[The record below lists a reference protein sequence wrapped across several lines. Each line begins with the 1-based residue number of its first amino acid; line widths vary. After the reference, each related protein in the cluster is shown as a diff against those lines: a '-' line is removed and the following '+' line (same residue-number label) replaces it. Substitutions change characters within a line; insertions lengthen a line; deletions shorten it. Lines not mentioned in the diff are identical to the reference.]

1 MMMRWRNST
10 QHSCIALCFVS
21 IALKQSSSTTHTHT
35 PPRFCLPLLGWFR
48 EDVFFCIVLS
58 VAHYCCFIFNEVLLM
73 PFCTNLVL
81 LWLKWQRS
89 GVVPEG
95 YDAGIHQR
103 WQKWASLNTNRQR
116 PGGFLLDG
124 QGQVTFDSWTE
135 SETSSTQFGCF
146 CLSCQKQT

>member
-1 MMMRWRNST
+1 MVRDDDAVAKQHPT
-10 QHSCIALCFVS
+10 QLHNPLFRFNCIKT
-21 IALKQSSSTTHTHT
+21 ILKHHTHTHT
-35 PPRFCLPLLGWFR
+35 TQVLPSTLGLVSRGCF
-48 EDVFFCIVLS
+48 FFCTVLS

-124 QGQVTFDSWTE
+124 
-135 SETSSTQFGCF
+135 
-146 CLSCQKQT
+146 